1 METKNI
7 CGKIPVELHEKV
19 REELEGTEMTIPQFL
34 QKVIE
39 EHFMKKGVEKM
50 EAKTLAVQVSEELFN
65 RLKERVEKEK
75 RQRRGRF
82 TQKDYLAAP
91 AGAAADDGNSS
102 SDPAASAAQSSAA
115 RPNVFQNAAVS
126 CFSFTHSPPIGGH
139 CTTSA
144 PICASRRAVLRK
156 CEEIF
161 AQTIDFFPLHLV

>member
-75 RQRRGRF
+75 LIEII
-82 TQKDYLAAP
+82 TQALD
-91 AGAAADDGNSS
+91 AADELEKQDE
-102 SDPAASAAQSSAA
+102 DEPELHVTQ
-115 RPNVFQNAAVS
+115 P
-126 CFSFTHSPPIGGH
+126 
-139 CTTSA
+139 
-144 PICASRRAVLRK
+144 
-156 CEEIF
+156 EELELENEERLQE
-161 AQTIDFFPLHLV
+161 AESEEETE

>member
-65 RLKERVEKEK
+65 RLEERVERKNA
-75 RQRRGRF
+75 
-82 TQKDYLAAP
+82 KD
-91 AGAAADDGNSS
+91 AG
-102 SDPAASAAQSSAA
+102 
-115 RPNVFQNAAVS
+115 VS
-126 CFSFTHSPPIGGH
+126 
-139 CTTSA
+139 
-144 PICASRRAVLRK
+144 LRK
-156 CEEIF
+156 
-161 AQTIDFFPLHLV
+161 TI

>member
-75 RQRRGRF
+75 RQRRGRS
-82 TQKDYLAAP
+82 TQKDYLIEIITQALD
-91 AGAAADDGNSS
+91 AADELEKQDE
-102 SDPAASAAQSSAA
+102 DEPELHVTQ
-115 RPNVFQNAAVS
+115 P
-126 CFSFTHSPPIGGH
+126 
-139 CTTSA
+139 
-144 PICASRRAVLRK
+144 
-156 CEEIF
+156 EELELENEERLQE
-161 AQTIDFFPLHLV
+161 AESEEETE

>member
-65 RLKERVEKEK
+65 RLKERVEKE
-75 RQRRGRF
+75 
-82 TQKDYLAAP
+82 TQKDYLIEIITQALD
-91 AGAAADDGNSS
+91 AADELEKQDE
-102 SDPAASAAQSSAA
+102 DEPELHVTQ
-115 RPNVFQNAAVS
+115 P
-126 CFSFTHSPPIGGH
+126 
-139 CTTSA
+139 
-144 PICASRRAVLRK
+144 
-156 CEEIF
+156 EELELENEERLQE
-161 AQTIDFFPLHLV
+161 AESEEETE

>member
-82 TQKDYLAAP
+82 TQKDYLIEIITQALD
-91 AGAAADDGNSS
+91 AADELELHVTQ
-102 SDPAASAAQSSAA
+102 P
-115 RPNVFQNAAVS
+115 
-126 CFSFTHSPPIGGH
+126 
-139 CTTSA
+139 
-144 PICASRRAVLRK
+144 
-156 CEEIF
+156 EELELENEERLQE
-161 AQTIDFFPLHLV
+161 AESEEETE

>member
-82 TQKDYLAAP
+82 TQKDYLIEIITRALD
-91 AGAAADDGNSS
+91 AADELEKKDVDEMENDTVQEEEMGTENEE
-102 SDPAASAAQSSAA
+102 QL
-115 RPNVFQNAAVS
+115 QE
-126 CFSFTHSPPIGGH
+126 TEIG
-139 CTTSA
+139 
-144 PICASRRAVLRK
+144 
-156 CEEIF
+156 EEIE
-161 AQTIDFFPLHLV
+161 

>member
-65 RLKERVEKEK
+65 RLRESRKGKTPKTRAFHSER
-75 RQRRGRF
+75 
-82 TQKDYLAAP
+82 L
-91 AGAAADDGNSS
+91 
-102 SDPAASAAQSSAA
+102 SDRNYYPGTGCS
-115 RPNVFQNAAVS
+115 
-126 CFSFTHSPPIGGH
+126 G
-139 CTTSA
+139 
-144 PICASRRAVLRK
+144 
-156 CEEIF
+156 
-161 AQTIDFFPLHLV
+161 

>member
-82 TQKDYLAAP
+82 ISERL
-91 AGAAADDGNSS
+91 
-102 SDPAASAAQSSAA
+102 SDRNYHPGTGCS
-115 RPNVFQNAAVS
+115 
-126 CFSFTHSPPIGGH
+126 G
-139 CTTSA
+139 
-144 PICASRRAVLRK
+144 
-156 CEEIF
+156 
-161 AQTIDFFPLHLV
+161 

>member
-1 METKNI
+1 MPGRRLPDRSAAQPKSSP
-7 CGKIPVELHEKV
+7 IPS
-19 REELEGTEMTIPQFL
+19 
-34 QKVIE
+34 
-39 EHFMKKGVEKM
+39 
-50 EAKTLAVQVSEELFN
+50 AYTLAC
-65 RLKERVEKEK
+65 RLPCSAANSTACPRMAAFRPSGRSSRSAAPRKTSSSATGST
-75 RQRRGRF
+75 RQLRRRP
-82 TQKDYLAAP
+82 AAP

>member
-82 TQKDYLAAP
+82 TQKDYLIEIITQALD
-91 AGAAADDGNSS
+91 AADELEKHDE
-102 SDPAASAAQSSAA
+102 DEPELHVTQ
-115 RPNVFQNAAVS
+115 P
-126 CFSFTHSPPIGGH
+126 
-139 CTTSA
+139 
-144 PICASRRAVLRK
+144 
-156 CEEIF
+156 EELELENEERLQE
-161 AQTIDFFPLHLV
+161 AESEEETE

>member
-39 EHFMKKGVEKM
+39 EHFMKEGVEKM
-50 EAKTLAVQVSEELFN
+50 EARTLAVQVSEELFN

-82 TQKDYLAAP
+82 TQKDYLIEIITQALD
-91 AGAAADDGNSS
+91 AADE
-102 SDPAASAAQSSAA
+102 
-115 RPNVFQNAAVS
+115 
-126 CFSFTHSPPIGGH
+126 
-139 CTTSA
+139 
-144 PICASRRAVLRK
+144 LEK
-156 CEEIF
+156 EEIDEPETNV
-161 AQTIDFFPLHLV
+161 AQPEDEEETNAVQAEEMETEGEEEVQESESAEEIE

>member
-82 TQKDYLAAP
+82 TQKDYLIEIITQALD
-91 AGAAADDGNSS
+91 AADE
-102 SDPAASAAQSSAA
+102 PELHVTQ
-115 RPNVFQNAAVS
+115 P
-126 CFSFTHSPPIGGH
+126 
-139 CTTSA
+139 
-144 PICASRRAVLRK
+144 
-156 CEEIF
+156 EELELENEERLQE
-161 AQTIDFFPLHLV
+161 AESEEETE

>member
-82 TQKDYLAAP
+82 TQKDRKSTRL
-91 AGAAADDGNSS
+91 NSS
-102 SDPAASAAQSSAA
+102 HQIISYA
-115 RPNVFQNAAVS
+115 VF
-126 CFSFTHSPPIGGH
+126 CLKKGG
-139 CTTSA
+139 
-144 PICASRRAVLRK
+144 RRAGEDCGGGK
-156 CEEIF
+156 G
-161 AQTIDFFPLHLV
+161 

>member
-82 TQKDYLAAP
+82 TQKDYLIEIITQALD
-91 AGAAADDGNSS
+91 AADLHVTQ
-102 SDPAASAAQSSAA
+102 P
-115 RPNVFQNAAVS
+115 
-126 CFSFTHSPPIGGH
+126 
-139 CTTSA
+139 
-144 PICASRRAVLRK
+144 
-156 CEEIF
+156 EELELENEERLQE
-161 AQTIDFFPLHLV
+161 AESEEETE

>member
-82 TQKDYLAAP
+82 TQKDYLIEIITHALD
-91 AGAAADDGNSS
+91 AADELEQDVYVQCVREHMERK
-102 SDPAASAAQSSAA
+102 QSLYDSVV
-115 RPNVFQNAAVS
+115 RQ
-126 CFSFTHSPPIGGH
+126 
-139 CTTSA
+139 
-144 PICASRRAVLRK
+144 L
-156 CEEIF
+156 
-161 AQTIDFFPLHLV
+161 QL

>member
-82 TQKDYLAAP
+82 TQKDYLIEIITQALD
-91 AGAAADDGNSS
+91 AADELEKQDEDEPELHVTQPEELELENEERLHRADLFRHSRGCR
-102 SDPAASAAQSSAA
+102 AA
-115 RPNVFQNAAVS
+115 
-126 CFSFTHSPPIGGH
+126 GGLLPQFAEP
-139 CTTSA
+139 CQ
-144 PICASRRAVLRK
+144 RA
-156 CEEIF
+156 
-161 AQTIDFFPLHLV
+161 

>member
-19 REELEGTEMTIPQFL
+19 REELEGTGMTILQFL

-82 TQKDYLAAP
+82 TQKDYLIEIITQALD
-91 AGAAADDGNSS
+91 AAD
-102 SDPAASAAQSSAA
+102 AADEPELHVTQ
-115 RPNVFQNAAVS
+115 P
-126 CFSFTHSPPIGGH
+126 
-139 CTTSA
+139 
-144 PICASRRAVLRK
+144 
-156 CEEIF
+156 EELELENEERLQE
-161 AQTIDFFPLHLV
+161 AESEEETE

>member
-82 TQKDYLAAP
+82 TQKDYLIEIITQQGHGSTK
-91 AGAAADDGNSS
+91 AGE
-102 SDPAASAAQSSAA
+102 
-115 RPNVFQNAAVS
+115 
-126 CFSFTHSPPIGGH
+126 T
-139 CTTSA
+139 
-144 PICASRRAVLRK
+144 RK
-156 CEEIF
+156 KENRKGKVNLWNMLYLNNRSWNRQKGFC
-161 AQTIDFFPLHLV
+161 HKKKVM

>member
-50 EAKTLAVQVSEELFN
+50 EREKQFDLIVTTLAVQVSEELFN

-82 TQKDYLAAP
+82 TQKDYLIEIITQALD
-91 AGAAADDGNSS
+91 AADELEKQDE
-102 SDPAASAAQSSAA
+102 DEPELHVTQ
-115 RPNVFQNAAVS
+115 P
-126 CFSFTHSPPIGGH
+126 
-139 CTTSA
+139 
-144 PICASRRAVLRK
+144 
-156 CEEIF
+156 EELELENEERLQE
-161 AQTIDFFPLHLV
+161 AESEEETE